1 MFTLCSGFCNTGGID
16 MEETK
21 NLCIYIGKDET
32 QAHFKNQEHIIPAC
46 IGGMQRLPK
55 GYVSDEVNTLF
66 SALELK
72 LARNSPITLPRMF
85 VGPGKRGSHNPKRRG
100 GASKIVS
107 VMKSNEN
114 GMYSLG
120 YIRMGTPITID
131 QIHITQ
137 MENGKHQVSFC
148 FDTEEVDKE
157 HYLEMVTEWMPEV
170 KSFDGQTCVIIREE
184 GLAENEII
192 LGQAG
197 NRWYLAARPE
207 MDEEKLKSE
216 TAKEI
221 RLLALACE
229 QEMLNQSA
237 TSEEEKIPSGI
248 DGFGNLCVEKSQVT
262 SNMHQMIDM
271 NAYKRV
277 VAKIA
282 FNCLAE
288 VRGRD
293 YVMQPKFDFIREAIL
308 TGEEINHVVFF
319 QERDK
324 KHTEVLDS
332 LGNAKGFGVWRHTVI
347 IAWTGDRLEAEVML
361 YGNSSP
367 MLVILAQ
374 ENCRDFGIMDGYVCD
389 WENHREMRFMDYIEK
404 TVVDE

>member
-1 MFTLCSGFCNTGGID
+1 MTQ
-16 MEETK
+16 EE
-21 NLCIYIGKDET
+21 NLCIYTKENDTE
-32 QAHFKNQEHIIPAC
+32 AHFRNQEHIIPAC
-46 IGGMQRLPK
+46 IGGMQKLPK

-85 VGPGKRGSHNPKRRG
+85 IGPGKRGSHNPKRRG

-131 QIHITQ
+131 QVHITQ
-137 MENGKHQVSFC
+137 MENEKHQVSFC

-157 HYLEMVTEWMPEV
+157 HYLEKVTEWMPEL
-170 KSFDGQTCVIIREE
+170 KSFDGQACVMIREE

-197 NRWYLAARPE
+197 NRWYLVARPE
-207 MDEEKLKSE
+207 IDEEKLKAE
-216 TAKEI
+216 TVKKI
-221 RLLALACE
+221 RLLVSAYE

-237 TSEEEKIPSGI
+237 ISDEEKIPSGI

-262 SNMHQMIDM
+262 SDMHQMIDM
-271 NAYKRV
+271 HAYMRV

-288 VRGRD
+288 VCGRN
-293 YVMQPKFDFIREAIL
+293 YVMQAKFDPIREAIL
-308 TGEEINHVVFF
+308 TGEEIDHVVFF

-324 KHTEVLDS
+324 KHMEVLES

-347 IAWTGDRLEAEVML
+347 ITWTEDRLVAEVML
-361 YGNSSP
+361 YGTSSP

>member
-1 MFTLCSGFCNTGGID
+1 

-72 LARNSPITLPRMF
+72 LARNSLITLPRMF

-157 HYLEMVTEWMPEV
+157 HYLEKVTEWMPEL

-207 MDEEKLKSE
+207 IDEEKLKSE

-237 TSEEEKIPSGI
+237 ASEEEKIPSGI

-308 TGEEINHVVFF
+308 TGEEIDHVVFF

-324 KHTEVLDS
+324 KHTEVIDS

-347 IAWTGDRLEAEVML
+347 ITWTGDRLVAEVML
-361 YGNSSP
+361 YGSASP
-367 MLVILAQ
+367 MLVILTQ

>member
-1 MFTLCSGFCNTGGID
+1 

-72 LARNSPITLPRMF
+72 LARNSLITLPRMF

-157 HYLEMVTEWMPEV
+157 HYLEKVTEWMPEL

-207 MDEEKLKSE
+207 IDEEKLKSE

-237 TSEEEKIPSGI
+237 ASEEEKIPSGI

-308 TGEEINHVVFF
+308 TGEEIDHVVFF

-324 KHTEVLDS
+324 KHTEVIDS

-347 IAWTGDRLEAEVML
+347 ITWTGDRLVAEVML
-361 YGNSSP
+361 YGSASP

-404 TVVDE
+404 TVADE

>member
-1 MFTLCSGFCNTGGID
+1 MIQ
-16 MEETK
+16 K
-21 NLCIYIGKDET
+21 
-32 QAHFKNQEHIIPAC
+32 HILEI
-46 IGGMQRLPK
+46 R
-55 GYVSDEVNTLF
+55 STLF
-66 SALELK
+66 RRALAGCK
-72 LARNSPITLPRMF
+72 NCRKDMF
-85 VGPGKRGSHNPKRRG
+85 Q
-100 GASKIVS
+100 
-107 VMKSNEN
+107 MKSNEN

-120 YIRMGTPITID
+120 YIRMGTPITIN

-157 HYLEMVTEWMPEV
+157 HYLEKVTEWMPEL
-170 KSFDGQTCVIIREE
+170 KSFDGQACVIIREE

-221 RLLALACE
+221 WLLALACE

-308 TGEEINHVVFF
+308 TGEEIDHVVFF

-347 IAWTGDRLEAEVML
+347 ITWTGDRLVAEVML
-361 YGNSSP
+361 YGTSSP

-374 ENCRDFGIMDGYVCD
+374 ENCRDFGIMDGYMCD

>member
-1 MFTLCSGFCNTGGID
+1 MTQ
-16 MEETK
+16 EE
-21 NLCIYIGKDET
+21 NLCIYTKENDTE
-32 QAHFKNQEHIIPAC
+32 AHFRNQEHIIPAC
-46 IGGMQRLPK
+46 IGGMQKLPK

-66 SALELK
+66 SVLELK
-72 LARNSPITLPRMF
+72 LARNSLITLPRMF

-157 HYLEMVTEWMPEV
+157 HYLEKVTEWMPEV
-170 KSFDGQTCVIIREE
+170 KSFDGQACVIIREE

-207 MDEEKLKSE
+207 IDEEKLKSE

-221 RLLALACE
+221 RLLALAYE

-237 TSEEEKIPSGI
+237 TSEEEKRPSGI

-271 NAYKRV
+271 NAYMRV

-293 YVMQPKFDFIREAIL
+293 YVMQAKFDSIREAIL
-308 TGEEINHVVFF
+308 TGEEIDHVVFF
-319 QERDK
+319 QER
-324 KHTEVLDS
+324 
-332 LGNAKGFGVWRHTVI
+332 
-347 IAWTGDRLEAEVML
+347 
-361 YGNSSP
+361 
-367 MLVILAQ
+367 
-374 ENCRDFGIMDGYVCD
+374 
-389 WENHREMRFMDYIEK
+389 
-404 TVVDE
+404 

>member
-72 LARNSPITLPRMF
+72 LARNSLITLPRMF

-157 HYLEMVTEWMPEV
+157 HYLEKVTEWMPEL

-207 MDEEKLKSE
+207 IDEEKLKSE

-237 TSEEEKIPSGI
+237 ASEEEKIPSGI

-308 TGEEINHVVFF
+308 TGEEIDHVVFF

-324 KHTEVLDS
+324 KHTEVIDS

-347 IAWTGDRLEAEVML
+347 ITWTGDRLVAEVML
-361 YGNSSP
+361 YGSASP
-367 MLVILAQ
+367 MLVILTQ

>member
-1 MFTLCSGFCNTGGID
+1 

-72 LARNSPITLPRMF
+72 LARNSLITLPRMF

-157 HYLEMVTEWMPEV
+157 HYLEKVTEWMPEL

-207 MDEEKLKSE
+207 IDEEKLKSE

-237 TSEEEKIPSGI
+237 ASEEEKIPSGI

-308 TGEEINHVVFF
+308 TGEEIDHVVFF

-324 KHTEVLDS
+324 KHTEVIDS

-347 IAWTGDRLEAEVML
+347 ITWTGDRLVAEVML
-361 YGNSSP
+361 YGSASP
-367 MLVILAQ
+367 MLVILTQ

-404 TVVDE
+404 TVADE